1 MPLLAN
7 LKTQGLERGKNL
19 ARLTGVSCLRGSSL
33 GMAGVRPSNTL
44 LRAHLGN
51 NRYIID

>member
-1 MPLLAN
+1 MPLLAS
-7 LKTQGLERGKNL
+7 LRILGLERGKNL
-19 ARLTGVSCLRGSSL
+19 ARLAGVSCLRGSSL
-33 GMAGVRPSNTL
+33 GMAGVRPSDTL